1 MLRALPKTFR
11 RDITI
16 LLVGKLILLTALFFF
31 CFSPKSRPRIDSEQ
45 MTDFILPPK
54 EKAPNVRP

>member
-1 MLRALPKTFR
+1 MLGALLKTFR

-16 LLVGKLILLTALFFF
+16 LLVGKLILLTVLFLF

-45 MTDFILPPK
+45 MTDFILAPK